1 MNFQENKLFIL
12 TIAIIIVGFVGYFA
26 SRSSSDNSD
35 SAKSSNTTTSL
46 EMSSAYT
53 KGNPDASVTL
63 VQYSDF
69 LCPSCSQVSLGI
81 MPEIEKNYVDTGKV
95 HFEFRPMAFIA
106 AGSQTAAEG
115 AYCAADQGKFWEYHD
130 AAYMAVWQGFFSKGI
145 DPSQVPLYS
154 QEGVVD
160 IAKIAEI
167 DSKLM
172 ETCLADKT
180 NEKAVQD
187 YTTSAQQSGVSGTPY
202 FEVNGRAIQGVPT
215 YDILEASLKAA
226 GA

>member
-1 MNFQENKLFIL
+1 MNFQDNKLFIGV
-12 TIAIIIVGFVGYFA
+12 IIVSIVGLFGYLLVRPDETSTKAKPQSA
-26 SRSSSDNSD
+26 S
-35 SAKSSNTTTSL
+35 TSL
-46 EMSSAYT
+46 SMSAAYT
-53 KGNPDASVTL
+53 KGDPKASVKL

-81 MPEIEKNYVDTGKV
+81 MPEIEKKFVDTGKV
-95 HFEFRPMAFIA
+95 FFEFRPMAFIA

-130 AAYMAVWQGFFSKGI
+130 AAYQAVWQGYFSKGV

-154 QEGVVD
+154 QAGVTE
-160 IAKIAEI
+160 IAKRAGL
-167 DSKLM
+167 D
-172 ETCLADKT
+172 ETSMSMCLSDGT
-180 NEKAVQD
+180 HTKAVRE
-187 YTTSAQQSGVSGTPY
+187 YTQKAQQAGVRGTPY

-215 YDILEASLKAA
+215 LDILEASLQAA